1 MLRRGALPLACAVL
15 FCSAGAAHASAPPL
29 RAGAGRA
36 DITPPTG
43 YYMMGWVRSDAK
55 VTGQNTRLWARVIV
69 LQRGK
74 RKVALVSEDL
84 NGIAGGMMA
93 DAARMD
99 RKLGY
104 SEKNVIDSASHTHA
118 APSQYYN
125 FGAYNTVFMTAQT
138 PTEFNTA
145 ADPQLYT
152 FMVKRLALAIKRA
165 DMNLGPAT
173 LGWGRDRLLGITQNR
188 SLEAHLADFGIK
200 EQPGQGKVSQDPGGY
215 PDTIDPDVNVLRV
228 DKLGRKGR
236 HVPIGV
242 WSTFADHGTVNKYT
256 FHYYNEDHHG
266 AATHVVESAIR
277 RAGHVPAS
285 QDVVNAYGNT
295 DEGDQS
301 AGLTRSGPAA
311 SDFVGRAEARKM
323 MLAWRMAGRHMT
335 TRPDLD
341 LRWTRVCFCGQDTDV
356 GRVDSSAVIGLPLLT
371 GSEEGRGPLYD
382 LTHVPFEGRTA
393 PASVGP
399 QGDKIPVVADTSVP
413 KAVPLASLRLG
424 DRVIATIPGEMT
436 VEMGRRV
443 RRAVLDAAR
452 PAGVHAVVLS
462 GLANEYLQYFTT
474 PEEYERQHYEGGST
488 LYGYA
493 SSDLLKQSLVDLTKR
508 LVQGRPAPAAY
519 PYDPENGLKP
529 DQPPFPSGAAS
540 GKALTQ
546 PRATERLDRARF
558 SWIGGPRG
566 EDRPVDRAFIS
577 VERKTTHG
585 WRTVDT
591 DLGLDILWYV
601 GPNGRYWALWEAPRD
616 APPVSYR
623 IVVTA
628 NRYGLVSRP
637 FRVFRS
643 EDLTVQ
649 PFTGSHPAG
658 TLGVK
663 VAYPA
668 PVVNH
673 DLTYRPPISSGTV
686 SFLVAGHAKL
696 VRIGPGGVAFV
707 NAGPSDSVVV
717 PAGAA
722 RDAFGNRNAGPLTLR
737 P

>member
-1 MLRRGALPLACAVL
+1 MFRRVVPLACAVL
-15 FCSAGAAHASAPPL
+15 LCTAAAAHAAAPPL
-29 RAGAGRA
+29 RAGTGRA

-55 VTGQNTRLWARVIV
+55 VTGQHTRLWARVIV
-69 LQRGK
+69 LQRGR

-84 NGIAGGMMA
+84 NGIPGGMMA
-93 DAARMD
+93 DAARID

-104 SEKNVIDSASHTHA
+104 SERNVIDSASHTHA

-125 FGAYNTVFMTAQT
+125 FGAYNTVFMTAGT

-152 FMVKRLALAIKRA
+152 FMVKRLALAIRRA
-165 DMNLGPAT
+165 DADLGPAT

-200 EQPGQGKVSQDPGGY
+200 EQPGQGKVSQDPKGY
-215 PDTIDPDVNVLRV
+215 PDTIDPEVNVLRV
-228 DKLGRKGR
+228 DKLGRHGR
-236 HVPIGV
+236 HLPIGI

-266 AATHVVESAIR
+266 AATHAVESAIR
-277 RAGHVPAS
+277 RAAHVPRS

-311 SDFVGRAEARKM
+311 SDYVGRAEARKM
-323 MLAWRMAGRHMT
+323 MLAWRLAGRHMT
-335 TRPDLD
+335 RRPQLD
-341 LRWTRVCFCGQDTDV
+341 LRWTRVCFCGQSTDA
-356 GRVDSSAVIGLPLLT
+356 GRVDNSAVIGLPLLT

-382 LTHVPFEGRTA
+382 QTHVPFEGRMA

-399 QGDKIPVVADTSVP
+399 QGDKIPVIADTAVP
-413 KAVPLASLRLG
+413 KAVPLAALRLA

-443 RRAVLDAAR
+443 RRAVLAASR
-452 PAGVHAVVLS
+452 SAGVRAVVLS

-474 PEEYERQHYEGGST
+474 PQEYERQHYEGGST

-493 SSDLLKQSLVDLTKR
+493 SSDLLKQSLVALTKT
-508 LVQGRPAPAAY
+508 LIGGKPAPAAY

-529 DQPPFPSGAAS
+529 DQPPFPSGAAHAS
-540 GKALTQ
+540 AALQ
-546 PRATERLDRARF
+546 PSTAQRLDRAEF
-558 SWIGGPRG
+558 SWNGGPRG
-566 EDRPVDRAFIS
+566 EDRPLDRAFVS
-577 VERKTTHG
+577 VERRTKHG
-585 WRTVDT
+585 WRTVDN
-591 DLGLDILWYV
+591 DLGLNILWDV
-601 GPNGRYWALWEAPRD
+601 DSNDRYRAFWEVPY
-616 APPVSYR
+616 SEKLGTYR

-628 NRYGLVSRP
+628 NRYGIKSRP
-637 FRVFRS
+637 FKVLPS
-643 EDLTVQ
+643 TALIVK
-649 PFTGSHPAG
+649 PYTGRHPAG
-658 TLGVK
+658 IVGVR
-663 VAYPA
+663 VGYPH
-668 PVVNH
+668 PVVNQ
-673 DLTYRPPISSGTV
+673 DLTYRPPIEAGNV
-686 SFLVAGHAKL
+686 KFLVGALGKV
-696 VRIGPGGVAFV
+696 VRIRRGGVWFV
-707 NAGPSDSVVV
+707 HAGPSQSVVV
-717 PAGAA
+717 AAGAA
-722 RDAFGNRNAGPLTLR
+722 RDRYGNRNGAPLTLR